1 MFDVPSHV
9 YLTGTVSEM
18 TMLQLETA
26 HRSCT
31 LNLLICTS
39 VPKFTTVEGMAP
51 LGGAAQHPQGPG
63 YVQLRF
69 PNSST
74 LYKYQ
79 AILPQQ
85 LDLSQNADRAS
96 DIIFRCSHRRGNE
109 YSKAVPSPKKV
120 AVDRPCLDPETV

>member
-51 LGGAAQHPQGPG
+51 LGGLHSIHRAGH
-63 YVQLRF
+63 VHLRF
-69 PNSST
+69 PNCHEC
-74 LYKYQ
+74 
-79 AILPQQ
+79 QQ
-85 LDLSQNADRAS
+85 V
-96 DIIFRCSHRRGNE
+96 GWG
-109 YSKAVPSPKKV
+109 
-120 AVDRPCLDPETV
+120 T